1 MSPITALLAL
11 AALVVAA
18 VLFAVVARRRDGRSR
33 RVRIADAVEPAVVGL
48 DRWGDRATLLQFSTE
63 FCARCPG
70 VHRTLAAVAD
80 AQDGVEHVDV
90 DLTHRADLATRFH
103 VLQTPTTLVLDRHG
117 VIQTRFGGVVTRA
130 AVQAELTRVGGVHD
144 VHV

>member
-1 MSPITALLAL
+1 MSPIVALLAL
-11 AALVVAA
+11 AALVLAA
-18 VLFAVVARRRDGRSR
+18 VLFAIVVRRRDGRSR
-33 RVRIADAVEPAVVGL
+33 HVRVADAVDPAVVGA
-48 DRWGDRATLLQFSTE
+48 DAWGDRATLVQFSTE

-70 VHRTLAAVAD
+70 VRRTLAAIAD
-80 AQDGVEHVDV
+80 SHDGVVHVDV

-117 VIQTRFGGVVTRA
+117 VIRTRFGGTVTRA
-130 AVQAELTRVGGVHD
+130 AVEAELTRVAGGHD